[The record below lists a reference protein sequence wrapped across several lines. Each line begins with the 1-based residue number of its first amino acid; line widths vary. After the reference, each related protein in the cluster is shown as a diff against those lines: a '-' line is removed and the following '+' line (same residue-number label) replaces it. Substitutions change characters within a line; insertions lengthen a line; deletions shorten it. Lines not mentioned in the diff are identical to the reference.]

1 MYKQES
7 KPSEGIKE
15 SFLGTLTTVK
25 KRVNIQK
32 MSDGIF

>member
-7 KPSEGIKE
+7 KPSEGIKDN
-15 SFLGTLTTVK
+15 FLGILTTVK

-32 MSDGIF
+32 MRDGIF